1 MGAGRPCHP
10 GGSGADGRPSPARK
24 GECTEAPRMQTPAAT
39 ADAVCSP
46 LMNEELKPVSSGCCR
61 GAGARATVCAAAAT
75 EVRAVVC
82 VAPGRWANRE
92 LSIRRAY
99 RERKTLPITATPSVP
114 PASRVA
120 SFTAEPTPVF
130 AGGRTLRMDSVGGA
144 EVSPDPGPSTP
155 SPL

>member
-1 MGAGRPCHP
+1 
-10 GGSGADGRPSPARK
+10 
-24 GECTEAPRMQTPAAT
+24 
-39 ADAVCSP
+39 
-46 LMNEELKPVSSGCCR
+46 MNEVLKPVSNGCWS

-75 EVRAVVC
+75 EVRAAVC

-120 SFTAEPTPVF
+120 SFTADPTPVF
-130 AGGRTLRMDSVGGA
+130 AGGRTLRMDSVAGA
-144 EVSPDPGPSTP
+144 EVNPRPRPIITITTTIQP
-155 SPL
+155 